1 MLTAGCRVLVLWAV
15 TWAAAAQTPIVIH
28 HIGPLTGVLAASNQ
42 EALAGAQLYLDAFNV
57 RGGVQGRPVVIER
70 LDDGQDPARAVKALD
85 ALIEQRKVLAL
96 VLVRTTPGLEA
107 MLPALTKNGI
117 AVVGPQTGAS
127 MVNQPPKREIF
138 TLRASYRAEA
148 EAAIRQQHAIGVRSL
163 GLLLADDAF
172 GRDVLAGVEPVM
184 KELQIT
190 PVAIA
195 KVDNRK
201 PDVTAA
207 VQQMLAKSPQAVLLV
222 SGSKAAADFGKAYR
236 AQGGRSTFISL
247 SNTSN
252 TEYVQALGAQGYGA
266 IVMQVMP
273 SPFNGGTALAR
284 EFAAAAAQAQPPQP
298 LSYAGQYG
306 FASAKL
312 LTLGLL
318 RAGNAPTSASLI
330 QALEGLG
337 EVDLGGLRVRYGPGE
352 RTGSRFIDS
361 TLITR
366 DGKFMR

>member
-1 MLTAGCRVLVLWAV
+1 MFKAISRSVFLWGV
-15 TWAAAAQTPIVIH
+15 TLGALAQSPIVVH
-28 HIGPLTGVLAASNQ
+28 HIGPLTGVLASSNK
-42 EALAGAQLYLDAFNV
+42 EALAGAQLHLDAFNA
-57 RGGVQGRPVVIER
+57 RGGVQGRPVVMEQV
-70 LDDGQDPARAVKALD
+70 DDGQDPARATKALD
-85 ALIEQRKVLAL
+85 ELIAQRRLLAL
-96 VLVRTTPGLEA
+96 LLVRTTPGMEA
-107 MLPALTKNGI
+107 MLPAITKNGV

-138 TLRASYRAEA
+138 TLRASYQAEA

-172 GRDVLAGVEPVM
+172 GRDVLVGIEPVL

-190 PVAIA
+190 PVAVA

-201 PDVTAA
+201 PDVTLA

-236 AQGGRSTFISL
+236 AKGGRSTFISL

-252 TEYVQALGAQGYGA
+252 SEYVQALGAQGYGA

-273 SPFNGGTALAR
+273 SPFNGSTGLAR
-284 EFAAAAAQAQPPQP
+284 EFAAAAAQAKLP

-312 LTLGLL
+312 LTMGLQK
-318 RAGNAPTSASLI
+318 AGNAPTSASLI

-337 EVDLGGLRVRYGPGE
+337 EIDLGGLRLRYGPGE
-352 RTGSRFIDS
+352 RTGSRFVDS

-366 DGKFMR
+366 EGKFMR